1 MRRILSID
9 GGGIRGIIPAEL
21 LADLERSTGAA
32 RVLPHRA
39 LVGGVRRR

>member
-1 MRRILSID
+1 MRGILSID
-9 GGGIRGIIPAEL
+9 GGGIRGIIPAVL
-21 LADLERSTGAA
+21 PADLARSTGAA